1 MWNHTRPAHR
11 PKVVGLGQILAV
23 GVATVSLLNAA
34 SALSMPVPE
43 RKVAVAVVA
52 AWLVLL
58 LLHAAAYQ
66 WGDRIRARLGLAA
79 YAGAQAAL
87 LFAIAL
93 SRPPAPLKIALF
105 MAGIA
110 ELVTLAGSRWGAK
123 GTIWITTG
131 AVSVLVLASL
141 VTADLYRATTDGL
154 ILAGTGLVVHAVAG
168 LLHRPA
174 VPGASPVPGVSAN
187 AAAHLSAREA
197 EVLRELV
204 NGSRNS
210 DIAATLRI
218 SERTVKAHLGSIYQ
232 KLGVESRSAA
242 VAAAVRQ
249 KPTGAA

>member
-11 PKVVGLGQILAV
+11 PKVVGLGQVLAV
-23 GVATVSLLNAA
+23 GVATVALLNAA

-43 RKVAVAVVA
+43 RKVAVGVVA

-66 WGDRIRARLGLAA
+66 WGDRVRVRLGLGA
-79 YAGAQAAL
+79 YAGVQAAL

-110 ELVTLAGSRWGAK
+110 ELVTLAGSKWGTK
-123 GTIWITTG
+123 GTVWITTG
-131 AVSVLVLASL
+131 AVGVLVLASL
-141 VTADLYRATTDGL
+141 ATADLYRATTDGL
-154 ILAGTGLVVHAVAG
+154 ILAVTGLVAHAIAG

-174 VPGASPVPGVSAN
+174 APGAAPAPVVSAN
-187 AAAHLSAREA
+187 AAANLSAREA

-204 NGSRNS
+204 NGARNS
-210 DIAATLRI
+210 DIAATLGI

-232 KLGVESRSAA
+232 KLGVASRSAA
-242 VAAAVRQ
+242 VAAAVGR
-249 KPTGAA
+249 KLP

>member
-1 MWNHTRPAHR
+1 MWNRTRPAHR
-11 PKVVGLGQILAV
+11 PKVVGLGQVLAV
-23 GVATVSLLNAA
+23 GVATVAVLNAA
-34 SALSMPVPE
+34 SALTMPVPE
-43 RKVAVAVVA
+43 RKVAVGVVA

-79 YAGAQAAL
+79 YAGVQAAL

-93 SRPPAPLKIALF
+93 SRPPAPLKVALF

-110 ELVTLAGSRWGAK
+110 ELVTLAGSKWGPK

-131 AVSVLVLASL
+131 AVGVLVLASL

-154 ILAGTGLVVHAVAG
+154 ILAVTGLVAHAIAG
-168 LLHRPA
+168 LLHRSTAPRA
-174 VPGASPVPGVSAN
+174 APVPVLSTN
-187 AAAHLSAREA
+187 AAAQLSARET

-204 NGSRNS
+204 NGARNS
-210 DIAATLRI
+210 DIAATLGI

-242 VAAAVRQ
+242 VAAAIGQ
-249 KPTGAA
+249 KLVPD

>member
-1 MWNHTRPAHR
+1 MWNRTRPAHR
-11 PKVVGLGQILAV
+11 PKVVSLGQVLAV
-23 GVATVSLLNAA
+23 GVATVAVLNAA

-43 RKVAVAVVA
+43 RKVAVGVIA

-93 SRPPAPLKIALF
+93 SRPPVPLTLVLF

-110 ELVTLAGSRWGAK
+110 ELVALAGSKWGAK

-154 ILAGTGLVVHAVAG
+154 ILAVTGLVAHAIAA

-174 VPGASPVPGVSAN
+174 ASGASPVPVVSAN
-187 AAAHLSAREA
+187 AAAPLSAREA

-204 NGSRNS
+204 KGARNS
-210 DIAATLRI
+210 DIAATLGI

-242 VAAAVRQ
+242 VAAAVGR
-249 KPTGAA
+249 KLIG